1 MTKIFD
7 GKKFAH
13 DLKEN
18 LRFRVE
24 KLKETGTV
32 PKLVS
37 ILVGNE
43 EGNIFYTNL
52 KKKTAESLGI
62 DFEILNFPSDT
73 GHKTIVSEIARL
85 GKDPK
90 INGIMVQMPLPK
102 ELKEFATEIV
112 GVIPP
117 EKDVDGL
124 LPEGKFS
131 HPTAKAVA
139 AAVKESHVAKGSW
152 CVVVGVTGVVGSSIA
167 KELGKLG
174 YKIIGCNS
182 KTTDLKAETLK
193 GDVIVSVTG
202 KPGIITKDMVKK
214 DAAVIDVGYPS
225 PDVAEGVRHVAS
237 FLTPV
242 PGGIGP
248 VTIAKLMENLVRACE
263 ANSQP
268 L

>member
-1 MTKIFD
+1 MTRIFD
-7 GKKFAH
+7 GKKFAQE
-13 DLKEN
+13 LKEG

-24 KLKETGTV
+24 KLKEKGMS

-37 ILVGNE
+37 ILIGNE

-52 KKKTAESLGI
+52 KKKTAEGLGI
-62 DFEILNFPSDT
+62 NFEILNLATDS
-73 GHKTIVSEIARL
+73 GHKTVISEIVRL

-90 INGIMVQMPLPK
+90 VNGIMVQMPLPK
-102 ELKEFATEIV
+102 ELKEYATEILNA
-112 GVIPP
+112 IPP

-124 LPEGKFS
+124 LSEGEFS

-139 AAVKESHVAKGSW
+139 AAVKESRKAKGSW
-152 CVVVGVTGVVGSSIA
+152 CVVVGVTGVVGSSVA

-174 YKIIGCNS
+174 YKVIGCNS

-193 GDVIVSVTG
+193 GDVVISVTG
-202 KPGIITKDMVKK
+202 KPGIITKDMIKK
-214 DAAVIDVGYPS
+214 DAAVIDVGYPN
-225 PDVAEGVRHVAS
+225 PDVAEDVRHVAS

-263 ANSQP
+263 DHFQP